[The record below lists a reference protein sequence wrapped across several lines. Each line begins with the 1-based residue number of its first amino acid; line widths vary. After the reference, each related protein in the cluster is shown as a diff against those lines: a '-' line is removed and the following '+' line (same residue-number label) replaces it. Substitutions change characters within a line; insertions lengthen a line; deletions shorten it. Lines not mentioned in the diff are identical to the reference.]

1 MVVKAV
7 VFDLDGTLV
16 DSNEAHAI
24 AWVNAYRL
32 AGYGEVPLEVVR
44 RNIGARGD
52 LITER
57 VLGKEAVKDYK
68 RIRLFKDRVFLNLLR
83 DGKISVFPEVYDVL
97 KILKHHGI
105 KLSVATSTSIPLL
118 LIMLEFFNIINYF
131 DVLVAGEEVVKS
143 KPDPDLYLE
152 ALRRIKT
159 EPREALIVGD
169 TEFDIIPAKE
179 IGATSV
185 YVKRYG
191 NTTQLNVKPD
201 YVVDDLMELT
211 EIILRR

>member
-1 MVVKAV
+1 MVIKAV
-7 VFDLDGTLV
+7 VFDLDGTLI

-24 AWVNAYRL
+24 AWVNAYKL
-32 AGYGEVPLEVVR
+32 AGYGEVPLDIVR

-57 VLGKEAVKDYK
+57 VLGREAVKDYK

-83 DGKISVFPEVYDVL
+83 DGKIAVFPEVYDVL
-97 KILKHHGI
+97 NILKHRGI
-105 KLSVATSTSIPLL
+105 KLSVATSTSTPLL
-118 LIMLEFFNIINYF
+118 LSMLEFFNIINYF
-131 DVLVAGEEVVKS
+131 DTLVAGEEVVKS

-169 TEFDIIPAKE
+169 TEFDVIPAKK

-185 YVKRYG
+185 YVRRYG
-191 NTTQLNVKPD
+191 NTATLNVEPD
-201 YVVDDLMELT
+201 YVINDLMELT
-211 EIILRR
+211 EIVLRR